1 MQRKTWTHIAMDLGN
16 LLDQHGYPQ
25 HVSARWLN
33 AVCEADPSILWL
45 IDELLSTGSQMARD
59 AVIAQMIRNL
69 VSFRSAHRPEAT
81 IQTSHGSL
89 PPRLNNNLTAAWTAG
104 NVKAEFDGIP
114 ESHTTE
120 YFASSLLHL
129 ESYLQPIGGE
139 YEARIDKEYWR
150 GIAVLVLV
158 QMEVPVFTR
167 DQKIA
172 ASRFA
177 KLPGGHPD
185 LQREIDLIDERSSYD
200 ADLISDLLQQSAKI
214 ASSSLREGIL

>member
-1 MQRKTWTHIAMDLGN
+1 LGN

-59 AVIAQMIRNL
+59 AVIAQMTRSF
-69 VSFRSAHRPEAT
+69 VSFRSAHRPEAPIDT
-81 IQTSHGSL
+81 THYSL
-89 PPRLNNNLTAAWTAG
+89 PPRLNNSLTAAWTSG
-104 NVKAEFDGIP
+104 NVKSEIGALSDGDHSN
-114 ESHTTE
+114 ERFT
-120 YFASSLLHL
+120 SSLTYL
-129 ESYLQPIGGE
+129 ESYLQPSDAVHEVRTDTG
-139 YEARIDKEYWR
+139 YWR

-167 DQKIA
+167 DQKA
-172 ASRFA
+172 AAERFA

-185 LQREIDLIDERSSYD
+185 LQLEIDLINERSSYD
-200 ADLISDLLQQSAKI
+200 ADLIGGLLQQSAKI